1 MNEGANVL
9 VDRGSN
15 LPNESERPV
24 RVLVQ
29 CRTILGGRER
39 EKASKES
46 PREERKS
53 REEKNR
59 RKRKKERKKKKEK
72 KQRFHDPCG
81 SFSWPSRCDYRDRWG
96 ITVVTRMG

>member
-15 LPNESERPV
+15 LPNESERP
-24 RVLVQ
+24 VLVQ

-53 REEKNR
+53 REEENR
-59 RKRKKERKKKKEK
+59 RKRKERERKKERKRRKKNNVSMILAGAFPGR
-72 KQRFHDPCG
+72 QDV
-81 SFSWPSRCDYRDRWG
+81 
-96 ITVVTRMG
+96 ITEIGGE